1 MLEDLNWR
9 ARCSGELGD
18 SWAEVVLSLRLQ
30 ISESLAE
37 ECEAVGEAR
46 PPLRVARIS
55 GVHCCCNGSVL
66 LTHHWCRGIDDRVRV
81 A

>member
-46 PPLRVARIS
+46 PHAEWP
-55 GVHCCCNGSVL
+55 GSVVFIAAA
-66 LTHHWCRGIDDRVRV
+66 TGVFC
-81 A
+81 